1 MASPKNLNKAI
12 WIAGL
17 ATLLANFQLIIFNNY
32 VVIYLQED
40 LLTAILIITIIIAL
54 RNLLQLFFRV
64 PLGELSQIIGRKPLL
79 LMGHFTYTISLILM
93 FIANSWHFVLIS
105 TIFIA
110 FGMSAF
116 WPALFAYVS
125 DFTPDDF
132 GESNGRI
139 FQMGDIGAILS
150 SLIAAV
156 LLNELSWE
164 LRDLFGIVAGIG
176 ILSGL
181 VSILLLPEGL
191 EKKDRKQVSSILGAI
206 TSSFTSMIKSIKD
219 LTKINGLT
227 QVYAFQLLLAFTE
240 FMATTFLPVLIVQ
253 KGYSRGDISEFGLW
267 STLIIIWF
275 KPRLGKLTDRIRF
288 SYMITFTIILL
299 CVTLVLFTI
308 AQHYLVIVILFIIL
322 NGTIITAYIAENNEA
337 SRRAPFALRGTAL
350 GALGFY
356 TSLGRTTSTVV
367 LGPIWEFAGLIG
379 VFYFTA
385 LNIVVVTLL
394 LFLFTRR
401 KSPNSENQV
410 SLP

>member
-1 MASPKNLNKAI
+1 MTSSKNQNKAI

-64 PLGELSQIIGRKPLL
+64 PLGELSQIVGRKPLL
-79 LMGHFTYTISLILM
+79 LMGHFSYAFALILM
-93 FIANSWHFVLIS
+93 FIANSWFFVLIS

-110 FGMSAF
+110 FGMSSF

-139 FQMGDIGAILS
+139 FQMGDIGAIFS
-150 SLIAAV
+150 SLIAAI
-156 LLNELSWE
+156 LLDQLSWE
-164 LRDLFGIVAGIG
+164 LHDLFGVVAGIG

-181 VSILLLPEGL
+181 VTILVLPEGL
-191 EKKDRKQVSSILGAI
+191 EKRDRKQVSSVLRAI
-206 TSSFTSMIKSIKD
+206 GSSFTSMIRSINE
-219 LTKINGLT
+219 LTRVSGLT
-227 QVYAFQLLLAFTE
+227 QVYFFQLILAFTE

-267 STLIIIWF
+267 ATLVIIWF

-288 SYMITFTIILL
+288 SSMITFTILLL
-299 CVTLVLFTI
+299 CVTVVIFTI
-308 AQHYLVIVILFIIL
+308 VQNYWVIVILFIIL

-356 TSLGRTTSTVV
+356 TSLGRTTSTIV
-367 LGPIWEFAGLIG
+367 LGPIWEFAGLLG

-385 LNIVVVTLL
+385 LIIGVVTLL
-394 LFLFTRR
+394 LFLFTKRNR
-401 KSPNSENQV
+401 SKIEISVDS
-410 SLP
+410 